1 MTQRMNLADRAAGP
15 GKAERGIIAGYKDA
29 HELQLMRGVKDLFD
43 PAGLMNP
50 GKVLPDA

>member
-1 MTQRMNLADRAAGP
+1 MTAVKP
-15 GKAERGIIAGYKDA
+15 GSSDYKDGY
-29 HELQLMRGVKDLFD
+29 ELELMRGITELFD